1 MRTCERWAVWAAV
14 AVALLAVGATAI
26 ANGTGQILFVSER
39 DGNAE
44 IYVMESDGSG
54 QTRLTDDPGEDRD
67 PSWSPDGTK
76 LVFASDR
83 DGDFDLYTM
92 NLDGSGLTKIVDT
105 EDDEAWPVWSPDGT
119 MIAFIRGSV
128 DSSWYRNDSIFVL
141 MDDPRLYVMDL
152 ATRGETRLG
161 SSIQSLYAPSWSPD
175 GTRLAYHEIRETMLG
190 GGWGSVTLLNLKV
203 IEIATGDTVTVA
215 QSMATTQRVFF
226 YSHPAWSPDGELIA
240 LEYAEANRSRPG
252 RITSTVSTIDP
263 GGGNRETVARGDM
276 DNVLTEP
283 SWSPGGAWIAYT
295 NSSMYN
301 LPSDI
306 YVIASDGSGAPT
318 RLTTTGADYAPAWN
332 D

>member
-1 MRTCERWAVWAAV
+1 MRTHAKWTVWAAA
-14 AVALLAVGATAI
+14 AVALLVASGAAA

-44 IYVMESDGSG
+44 IYLMETDGSG
-54 QTRLTDDPGEDRD
+54 QTRLTDDPAEDRD
-67 PSWSPDGTK
+67 PSWAPDGTK
-76 LVFASDR
+76 LVFASNR

-92 NLDGSGLTKIVDT
+92 NLDGTGLTKLVDT
-105 EDDEAWPVWSPDGT
+105 DDDEAWPVWSPDGT
-119 MIAFIRGSV
+119 KIAFVRGTV
-128 DSSWYRNDSIFVL
+128 DSSWYRGDNIYVL
-141 MDDPRLYVMDL
+141 MDDPRLYVVDL
-152 ATRGETRLG
+152 DTGEQTRLG

-175 GTRLAYHEIRETMLG
+175 GTRLAYHEIRETVLG
-190 GGWGSVTLLNLKV
+190 GGWGAVTLLNLKV
-203 IEIATGDTVTVA
+203 IEIATGDTETVA

-252 RITSTVSTIDP
+252 RITSTVSTIEP
-263 GGGNRETVARGDM
+263 GGGNRDAVARGDM

-283 SWSPGGAWIAYT
+283 SWSPDGAWIAYT
-295 NSSMYN
+295 NSSMYD